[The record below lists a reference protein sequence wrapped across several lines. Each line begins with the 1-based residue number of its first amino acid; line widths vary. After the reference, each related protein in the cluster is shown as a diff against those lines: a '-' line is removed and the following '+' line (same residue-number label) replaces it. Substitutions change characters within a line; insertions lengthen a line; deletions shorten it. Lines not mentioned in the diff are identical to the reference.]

1 MIHYA
6 VSARIMSPA
15 GARPVL
21 IVGAGPT
28 GLVLALWLTRLGVRV
43 RIVDKAAEPGTT
55 SRALAVQART
65 LELYRPLGLASTV
78 GERGVRVVAVNFWAG
93 KARVA
98 RAIFGDGGVGLS
110 PFPYAIIFP
119 QDEHERLLIERL
131 REAGV
136 SVERRVELVGVEDAG
151 DRARARLRGAE
162 GGEEVFE
169 AAYVAG
175 CDGASSTLR
184 DALAIGFPGGT
195 YEHLF
200 YVADVEAR
208 APANDGQLHGTLD
221 TAEFLLVFP
230 LKGERRARL
239 IGVVR
244 DEAEHRRDRLTWDD
258 VSKDIM
264 ARMGVAVER
273 VNWFSTY
280 HVHHRVADRF
290 RKGRAF
296 LLGDAAHIHSPVGG
310 QGMNT
315 GIGDAV
321 NLAWKLADVLQG
333 RAPASLLDSYEA
345 ERIAFA
351 RRLVA
356 TTDRV
361 FTLVTSR
368 GPIARFV
375 RTKVVPVLV
384 PLVFRARAARW
395 LMFRT
400 ISQTGVSYRDSPL
413 SAGRAGRVHGG
424 DRLPWVEAADNFAP
438 LDSLAWQVHVYG
450 EAAPEIEAACRQR
463 QLPLHVVEWR
473 SAMRRTGLQRDAVY
487 LVRPDGYVA
496 LADPDAR
503 PSTLTRYL
511 DTHLAAT
518 RAEVAVTPAAHRLD

>member
-1 MIHYA
+1 MIQYA
-6 VSARIMSPA
+6 VDARVLPSRGDPISLA
-15 GARPVL
+15 GERPVL

-65 LELYRPLGLASTV
+65 LELYQPLGLASAV
-78 GERGVRVVAVNFWAG
+78 VERGVRVIAVNFWVGAV
-93 KARVA
+93 RVA
-98 RAIFGDGGVGLS
+98 RAVFGDGGVGLS
-110 PFPYAIIFP
+110 PFPYAVIFP

-136 SVERRVELVGVEDAG
+136 TVERRVELLGFEDGG
-151 DRARARLRGAE
+151 DRVRARLRRADGP
-162 GGEEVFE
+162 EVFE
-169 AAYVAG
+169 AAYLAG
-175 CDGASSTLR
+175 CDGASSTVR
-184 DALAIGFPGGT
+184 EGLAVGFPGGT
-195 YEHLF
+195 YAHLF
-200 YVADVEAR
+200 YVADVEAL
-208 APANDGQLHGTLD
+208 APARDGQLHGTLD
-221 TAEFLLVFP
+221 EAEFLLVFP

-244 DEAEHRRDRLTWDD
+244 DEAEGRRDGLTWDD

-264 ARMGVAVER
+264 ARIGIVVER

-290 RKGRAF
+290 RKGRVF

-315 GIGDAV
+315 GIGDAI
-321 NLAWKLADVLQG
+321 NLAWKLAEVLHR
-333 RAPASLLDSYEA
+333 RAPGSLVDSYEP

-368 GPIARFV
+368 GPIARYV
-375 RTKVVPVLV
+375 RTKVVPMLV

-400 ISQTGVSYRDSPL
+400 ISQTGLSYRDSPL
-413 SAGRAGRVHGG
+413 STGRAGRVHGG

-438 LDSLAWQVHVYG
+438 LRPLAWQVHVYG
-450 EAAPEIEAACRQR
+450 QATPEIETTCRER
-463 QLPLHVVEWR
+463 SLALHVFPWQP
-473 SAMRRTGLQRDAVY
+473 AIRRTGLRRDAVY
-487 LVRPDGYVA
+487 LVRPDGHVA

-503 PSTLTRYL
+503 ASTLARYL
-511 DTHLAAT
+511 DEHLVRT
-518 RAEVAVTPAAHRLD
+518 RAERA